1 MDNPISWIV
10 LTVLVVLG
18 LIYLFNVAMEEKRK
32 NDRLNEEF
40 FWELEHGYR
49 KR

>member
-18 LIYLFNVAMEEKRK
+18 LLYLFNAAMEEKRE
-32 NDRLNEEF
+32 NDRLNEKF